1 MGSVSLPLPL
11 LPSEAART
19 RLRAAVAGP
28 LPDAMRQLVHDP
40 AGSVSGAPPLAAT
53 VTLPKTLATAGSPS
67 EHQDR

>member
-11 LPSEAART
+11 RPSEAAGT
-19 RLRAAVAGP
+19 RLRAAGVAGP
-28 LPDAMRQLVHDP
+28 LPDAMRVHDP

>member
-1 MGSVSLPLPL
+1 
-11 LPSEAART
+11 
-19 RLRAAVAGP
+19 
-28 LPDAMRQLVHDP
+28 MRQLVHDP